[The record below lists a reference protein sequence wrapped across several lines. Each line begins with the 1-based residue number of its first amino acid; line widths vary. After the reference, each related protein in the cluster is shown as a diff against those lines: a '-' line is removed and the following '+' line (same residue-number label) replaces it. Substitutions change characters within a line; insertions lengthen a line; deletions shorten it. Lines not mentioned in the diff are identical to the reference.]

1 MFRLSPRQTLFRSR
15 YERFRWK
22 FSNFAAKQT
31 LTMEQ
36 KFGKNSIDIKVL
48 REFCEREGK
57 MVEYRKGE
65 QLEREGDPAR
75 WFGFVTEGCFKYV
88 TYGISDDK
96 EHITWFSFEGEFAGD
111 YPACLDGGPALTT
124 IEAMVPTRII
134 RVSGEQL
141 EREGDPARWFGFVT
155 EGCFKYVTHGI
166 SDDKEHIT
174 WFSFEGEFAGDYPAC
189 LDGRPSQTTIKA
201 MMPSRMLRVSGEQ
214 LVDFFRQDAEKME
227 LRSVIAE
234 HLLSQARA
242 CYLDLHRATA
252 RERYE
257 LLLQRCP
264 GIVEYL
270 DLQDIASF
278 LNVTPKTISMIR
290 KDITFGKD

>member
-1 MFRLSPRQTLFRSR
+1 
-15 YERFRWK
+15 
-22 FSNFAAKQT
+22 
-31 LTMEQ
+31 MEQ
-36 KFGKNSIDIKVL
+36 KFGINSIDIKVL

-57 MVEYRKGE
+57 EVTYRKGD

-88 TYGISDDK
+88 TYGISERLRVGDHRSGIDR

-111 YPACLDGGPALTT
+111 YPN
-124 IEAMVPTRII
+124 
-134 RVSGEQL
+134 
-141 EREGDPARWFGFVT
+141 
-155 EGCFKYVTHGI
+155 
-166 SDDKEHIT
+166 
-174 WFSFEGEFAGDYPAC
+174 C

-201 MMPSRMLRVSGEQ
+201 MMSSRILRVSGEQ
-214 LVDFFRQDAEKME
+214 LMDFFRQDAEKME
-227 LRSVIAE
+227 LRSIIAE

-264 GIVEYL
+264 GIVEHL
-270 DLQDIASF
+270 ALQDLASF
-278 LNVTPKTISMIR
+278 LCITPQMLSKIR
-290 KDITFGKD
+290 KNISFGAQK